1 MEYGHSEAKGSS
13 LQASLP
19 AALPGELGRV
29 GRGGGE
35 RCVWTQEVGVR
46 VGGCGWVPREL
57 GAKYIFSAT
66 LDHF

>member
-1 MEYGHSEAKGSS
+1 MEYRHSEAKRSS

-19 AALPGELGRV
+19 AVLPGELGGV

-35 RCVWTQEVGVR
+35 WCVWTQEVGAR

-66 LDHF
+66 LDQF